1 MAVLDY
7 TQSEVLRFVEENNV
21 KFIKLAFCDIFGKM
35 RNLNVFADELPKAF
49 ANGMAFNANGID
61 GMKFMKQ
68 DELILCPDP
77 GTLNVLPW
85 RPHEGCV
92 ARLLCDIRKF
102 DSTPFEGDGRYIL
115 KQAVKELNSLGYDCD
130 IGSSSE
136 FYLFKTDELGAPTFT
151 PLDNAGYLDAA
162 PLDKGENVRRDIC
175 LTLEEMGIIP
185 RTSHHE
191 RGPGQNEID
200 FAKNDAL
207 SAADDMNT
215 FKYVVK
221 TIAEIN
227 GLYASFMPKPL
238 NDHNG
243 SALHLKFMLTQ
254 SGRNIMKNSDGT
266 LSSIAVNFM
275 CGILRHIEEISLFS
289 NPLANSYERFGSGEA
304 PKNISYSSDH
314 HSTLIRINQALG
326 SDAKIVLRSPDSACN
341 QYITIALLL
350 FAGAEGIKNKY
361 TEKDVN
367 IGKLL
372 PETLKQAMDIAKQS
386 EFIAQHLSDVLIN
399 NYITYKT
406 KEWELYAESEDSRS
420 KVLNELFLKL

>member
-1 MAVLDY
+1 MDY
-7 TQSEVLRFVEENNV
+7 TQSEVLRFVEDNNV

-49 ANGMAFNANGID
+49 ESGMAFNANGID

-68 DELILCPDP
+68 DELVLCPDP

-92 ARLLCDIRKF
+92 ARLLCDIKEYNG
-102 DSTPFEGDGRYIL
+102 TPFEGDGRYIL
-115 KQAVKELNSLGYDCD
+115 KQAVKELADLGYKCD
-130 IGSSSE
+130 ICSSSE
-136 FYLFKTDELGAPTFT
+136 FYLFKTDEMGIPTHI

-162 PLDKGENVRRDIC
+162 PFDKGENVRRDIC
-175 LTLEEMGIIP
+175 LTLEEMEIIP

-191 RGPGQNEID
+191 RGPGQNEIV

-238 NDHNG
+238 DNRNG
-243 SALHLKFMLTQ
+243 SALHLEFMLTKN
-254 SGRNIMKNSDGT
+254 GKNVMKNADGS
-266 LSSIAVNFM
+266 LSGVALNFM

-289 NPLANSYERFGSGEA
+289 NPLSNSYERFGSGEA
-304 PKNISYSSDH
+304 PKNISYSFDH
-314 HSTLIRINQALG
+314 HSTLIRINQAVG

-341 QYITIALLL
+341 QYITLALLL
-350 FAGAEGIKNKY
+350 FAGAEGIKNQY
-361 TEKDVN
+361 TEKDVDMGKSLPSSLLEAMN
-367 IGKLL
+367 IA
-372 PETLKQAMDIAKQS
+372 QQS
-386 EFIAQHLSDVLIN
+386 DFISQHLSKTLID

-406 KEWELYAESEDSRS
+406 KEWELYSKDENSRATL
-420 KVLNELFLKL
+420 LNELFLKL